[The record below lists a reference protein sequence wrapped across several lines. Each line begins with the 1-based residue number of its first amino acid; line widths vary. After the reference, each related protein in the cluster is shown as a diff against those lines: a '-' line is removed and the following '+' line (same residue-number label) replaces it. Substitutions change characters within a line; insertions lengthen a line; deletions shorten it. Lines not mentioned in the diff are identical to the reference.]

1 MQERLQQIRAEA
13 LAALGGVG
21 SVEQMEAWERDW
33 TGRRGALTESLRGLG
48 ALPADE
54 RPAVGQLANRIKEE
68 LTAAAAARA
77 AELRAA
83 ELTVTLAAEAVD
95 VTLPGRPVQPGALH
109 PVTAMIREI
118 CDVFALLGFQRVE
131 GPEVELAL
139 YNFDLLNIPKDHPA
153 RDVWDTFFINSPSG
167 EIVLRTHTSPM
178 QARVMEQTQPPV
190 RVVVPGRCYRNEA
203 VDASHEALFFQIE
216 GLAVDVGLTMTDL
229 KGVLT
234 EFARQIF
241 GAERKTR
248 FRCDFFPFVEPG
260 VDFAID
266 CMLCNGAGCR
276 LCKHTGWLEILGAG
290 MVHPAVLAGV
300 GYDPERYTGFA
311 FGMGVERI
319 AILKYG
325 IDDIRHFFA
334 NDLRFL
340 EQFARPRV

>member
-1 MQERLQQIRAEA
+1 MRERLEQIQEQA
-13 LAALGGVG
+13 LAALAGIG
-21 SVEQMEAWERDW
+21 STEQMEAWERDW
-33 TGRRGALTESLRGLG
+33 LGRRGALTEALRGLG
-48 ALPADE
+48 ALPAEE
-54 RPAVGQLANRIKEE
+54 RPAAGRLANEVKER
-68 LTAAAAARA
+68 LTAAAAERA
-77 AELRAA
+77 AVLQAA
-83 ELTVTLAAEAVD
+83 ALDVTLAAEAVD

-118 CDVFALLGFQRVE
+118 CDVFALMGFQRVE
-131 GPEVELAL
+131 GPEVELGR
-139 YNFDLLNIPKDHPA
+139 YNFDLLNIPQDHPA
-153 RDVWDTFFINSPSG
+153 RDVWDTFIVRSLSE

-178 QARVMEQTQPPV
+178 QARVMEATQPPV
-190 RVVVPGRCYRNEA
+190 RVVVPGRCYRHEA
-203 VDASHEALFFQIE
+203 IDASHEAMFFQVE
-216 GLAVDVGLTMTDL
+216 GLAVDEGLTMTDL

-260 VDFAID
+260 VDFAVD
-266 CMLCNGAGCR
+266 CMLCQGAGCR

-290 MVHPAVLAGV
+290 MVHPRVLEGV
-300 GYDPERYTGFA
+300 GYDSSRYTGFA
-311 FGMGVERI
+311 FGMGVDRI

-340 EQFARPRV
+340 EQFARPRL

>member
-1 MQERLQQIRAEA
+1 MHDELERIRDQA
-13 LAALGGVG
+13 LAALAGVA
-21 SVEQMEAWERDW
+21 SPEQMETWQRDW
-33 TGRRGALTESLRGLG
+33 LGRRGALTEVLRGL
-48 ALPADE
+48 ASLPPDE
-54 RPAVGQLANRIKEE
+54 RPAAGRFANQIKDE
-68 LTAAAAARA
+68 LTAAASAR
-77 AELRAA
+77 EA
-83 ELTVTLAAEAVD
+83 ELTRVALAATLAAEAVD

-118 CDVFALLGFQRVE
+118 CDVFALMGFQRVE
-131 GPEVELAL
+131 GPEVELAR
-139 YNFDLLNIPKDHPA
+139 YNFDLLNIPADHPA
-153 RDVWDTFFINSPSG
+153 RDVWDTFFIRSPWE

-178 QARVMEQTQPPV
+178 QARVMEATQPPV

-203 VDASHEALFFQIE
+203 VDASHEAMFFQVE
-216 GLAVDVGLTMTDL
+216 GLAVDEHLTLTDL
-229 KGVLT
+229 KGVLS

-241 GAERKTR
+241 GARRKSR

-266 CMLCNGAGCR
+266 CILCNGAGCR

-290 MVHPAVLAGV
+290 MVHPSVLAGV
-300 GYDPERYTGFA
+300 GYDPDRYTGFA

-325 IDDIRHFFA
+325 VDDIRHFFA

-340 EQFARPRV
+340 DQFARPRV